1 MLSYSERLAQSKE
14 GREASQN
21 VIKVREAQLQLM
33 KDVLDAEKRKN
44 NALSRLEVLKGTF
57 PLNTAEILNAQYD
70 FDAANDNLLSLVAL
84 SEELFPENTV
94 TESAQQKETKP
105 AAKKATRPTARSRK

>member
-21 VIKVREAQLQLM
+21 IIKVREAQLQLM

-57 PLNTAEILNAQYD
+57 PLNTAEILTAQYD
-70 FDAANDNLLSLVAL
+70 FDAANDNLVSLVSL

-94 TESAQQKETKP
+94 SENVSEERKAAPKKAAKP
-105 AAKKATRPTARSRK
+105 AARRK